1 MNDRQKRDTVMWNKR
16 MKGEVVSV
24 EVYWCESM
32 YCFKKMPVP
41 WISSGCTQ
49 VHNTDEP
56 EIVLK
61 CEPKPPAQKLTY
73 RRAPCVS
80 HQAIPELL
88 DSQL

>member
-1 MNDRQKRDTVMWNKR
+1 
-16 MKGEVVSV
+16 MKGEVVTV
-24 EVYWCESM
+24 EVYWCES
-32 YCFKKMPVP
+32 
-41 WISSGCTQ
+41 SCTASRKCQ
-49 VHNTDEP
+49 YHGHPADARKVHSTDEL
-56 EIVLK
+56 EIVLR